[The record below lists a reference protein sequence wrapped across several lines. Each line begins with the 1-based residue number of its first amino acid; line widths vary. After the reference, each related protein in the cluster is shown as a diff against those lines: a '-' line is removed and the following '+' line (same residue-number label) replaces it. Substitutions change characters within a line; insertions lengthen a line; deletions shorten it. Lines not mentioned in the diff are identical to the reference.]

1 MRSPGSTFFQTSP
14 AVPLRTLTAPW
25 HVSFAYHRLAAP
37 PPAPTTFETL
47 ADWTTRADLRHFA
60 GSATYRTQVELT
72 AEEAEQATALDLGAL
87 PSGLAAVT
95 VNGVDCGVV
104 WCAPWTV
111 AVREAFR
118 AGKNEIAV
126 RYVNNWHNLL
136 IGECGRPEAAR
147 LTRSNVRCW
156 ARPRQG
162 DPKNPW
168 KLDPTPYSG
177 YCPNDPLQ
185 PSGLLGPV
193 RVLR

>member
-1 MRSPGSTFFQTSP
+1 MTGGETAKKDRWLYECPGLEELKIEGEDGTAWVLWGADNAYAVGTFDG
-14 AVPLRTLTAPW
+14 AV
-25 HVSFAYHRLAAP
+25 F
-37 PPAPTTFETL
+37 
-47 ADWTTRADLRHFA
+47 
-60 GSATYRTQVELT
+60 
-72 AEEAEQATALDLGAL
+72 
-87 PSGLAAVT
+87 
-95 VNGVDCGVV
+95 
-104 WCAPWTV
+104 
-111 AVREAFR
+111 
-118 AGKNEIAV
+118 
-126 RYVNNWHNLL
+126 
-136 IGECGRPEAAR
+136 RPEAAR

>member
-1 MRSPGSTFFQTSP
+1 M
-14 AVPLRTLTAPW
+14 
-25 HVSFAYHRLAAP
+25 
-37 PPAPTTFETL
+37 
-47 ADWTTRADLRHFA
+47 
-60 GSATYRTQVELT
+60 
-72 AEEAEQATALDLGAL
+72 
-87 PSGLAAVT
+87 
-95 VNGVDCGVV
+95 
-104 WCAPWTV
+104 
-111 AVREAFR
+111 REAFR